1 MATQPLFPTLP
12 LFRKDL
18 KLYRGPN
25 DPDGS
30 PTYNLL
36 DPLKGQYYKIQ
47 WKESLLLRHLRPG
60 MSAEDLANRVS
71 FTSSIKV
78 SSEEIEKFFMQASA
92 LDLVRI
98 ARTSEYFTA
107 LHERRKVGFWLW
119 LLYHYLYIRI
129 PLLNPDNFLA
139 RTLHYVLP
147 FASRAAFTL
156 YAITTLLGLSI
167 VLSRSDQFL
176 HTFTYFFN
184 LQGLIFYAIAI
195 SVVKLIHEFS
205 HAYVAKYYGLHVPT
219 MGVAFIVLWP
229 VLYTDVTDG
238 WKLSKRSQR
247 FAVSFAGIA
256 AETIV
261 AGMSTLGWALS
272 QPGLMQSTFFVLAS
286 TSWIST
292 LLINI
297 NPAVRFDGYYMLC
310 DLWGIDNL
318 QNRAFAVARWKYFD
332 WFLGIKTPCPE
343 EGFSPQRLNWMAIFS
358 VYTWIYRFLLYT
370 AIAVFVYY
378 EFTKA
383 LGILL
388 FIAEIAIFFVWPV
401 VSEAKEI
408 YMARS
413 LLHWNPRLILTL
425 TAISL
430 FAAWFILP
438 LPHKIDFDAVVMPS
452 KYQVLYSPELAYISQ
467 IHVKRDDHI
476 EQGQP
481 LIEFS
486 SKSLLKDLLGAR
498 ASKEM
503 IEKQLLY
510 VRTVEGQESH
520 IGQKQAEL
528 AQANASLS
536 AYEKRQNRLVV
547 HAEITGTLVVWDDT
561 LRLGQYLP
569 RGQTLGKIVDL
580 TDWEVLAYVP
590 DRYVDSLHPGERA
603 KIEISYPFMWLEG
616 LVEKVVPF
624 RSELVSNPSLASI
637 YHGPLP
643 SVEIQFGQ
651 QPTLMGSYYLAY
663 IRIQSGS
670 ADLQDLHEGQLAV
683 VRVRGPWRSKLG
695 ELMDAIVRIFLR
707 ESSL

>member
-1 MATQPLFPTLP
+1 MATKPLFPTLP

-47 WKESLLLRHLRPG
+47 WKESLLLRHLKPG
-60 MSAEDLANRVS
+60 MSAEDLAKRVS
-71 FTSSIKV
+71 AASSIKV
-78 SSEEIEKFFMQASA
+78 SPEEIERFFVQASS

-107 LHERRKVGFWLW
+107 QKEKRKMGFWLW
-119 LLYHYLYIRI
+119 LLYHYLYIRV
-129 PLLNPDNFLA
+129 PLLNPDRFLG

-147 FASRAAFTL
+147 FASRGAFIF
-156 YAITTLLGLSI
+156 YGITTLLGLSI
-167 VLSRSDQFL
+167 VLRHWDEFL

-184 LQGLIFYAIAI
+184 LQGLIFYALAI

-219 MGVAFIVLWP
+219 MGMAFIVLWP

-238 WKLSKRSQR
+238 WKLQKRYQR

-261 AGMSTLGWALS
+261 AGISTLGWALS
-272 QPGLMQSTFFVLAS
+272 EPGILQSTFFVLAS

-292 LLINI
+292 VLINV

-332 WFLGIKTPCPE
+332 WLLGIKVPCPE
-343 EGFSPQRLNWMAIFS
+343 EGFSPQRLNGMALYS
-358 VYTWIYRFLLYT
+358 VYTFTYRLLLYT

-383 LGILL
+383 LGIVL

-401 VSEAKEI
+401 VSEAQEI

-425 TAISL
+425 TIVSL

-438 LPHKIDFDAVVMPS
+438 LPHRIAIDAVVMPA
-452 KYQVLYSPELAYISQ
+452 KFQVLYSPESAYINQ
-467 IHVKRDDHI
+467 INVHRGDQLS
-476 EQGQP
+476 EGEP
-481 LIEFS
+481 LIEFA
-486 SKSLLKDLLGAR
+486 SLELQKGYLGAR
-498 ASKEM
+498 ATKES

-510 VRTVEGQESH
+510 VKTVPGQEGY
-520 IGQKQAEL
+520 IAQKREELDQAKATL
-528 AQANASLS
+528 N
-536 AYEKRQNRLVV
+536 AYEKRINQLTVR
-547 HAEITGTLVVWDDT
+547 AEIAGTLGVWDDT
-561 LRLGQYLP
+561 LKSGQYLP
-569 RGQTLGKIVDL
+569 RGQTLGKIADL
-580 TDWEVLAYVP
+580 KTWEVLAYVP
-590 DRYVDSLHPGERA
+590 DRYVDSLRQGDHA
-603 KIEISYPFMWLEG
+603 TIEISYPLMHLDG
-616 LVEKVVPF
+616 LVERIVPF
-624 RSELVSNPSLASI
+624 RSQLVSNPSLASV
-637 YHGPLP
+637 YRGPLP
-643 SVEIQFGQ
+643 AVEYQYGQ
-651 QPTLMGSYYLAY
+651 QATLVESYYLAY
-663 IRIQSGS
+663 IRLQSLP
-670 ADLQDLHEGQLAV
+670 ADMQDLHEGQLAV

-695 ELMDAIVRIFLR
+695 ELINAFVRIFLR